1 MKLIAILIILVNC
14 TSVVNGEIG
23 FCYCHSCSENEGD
36 CDSHDECQDGLACG
50 SNNCPA
56 SLDFDSEMDCC
67 YHPTAGCKPQR
78 IILMWKKFIINTN
91 FVFFNSL
98 LSNTQHLAREW
109 C

>member
-1 MKLIAILIILVNC
+1 M
-14 TSVVNGEIG
+14 G

-36 CDSHDECQDGLACG
+36 CDSNEECQDGLACG
-50 SNNCPA
+50 SNNCPE
-56 SLDFDSEMDCC
+56 SLGFSSDVNCC
-67 YHPTAGCKPQR
+67 TGSGCKPQR